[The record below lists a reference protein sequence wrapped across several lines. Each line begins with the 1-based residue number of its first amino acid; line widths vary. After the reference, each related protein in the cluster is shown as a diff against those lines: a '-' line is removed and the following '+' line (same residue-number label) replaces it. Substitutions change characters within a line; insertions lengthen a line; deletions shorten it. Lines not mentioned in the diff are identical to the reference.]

1 MSPGLFNYNV
11 REGGSF
17 QMLYFSV
24 KMDRKSPKGQGALGG
39 VGICRSYVWQMSKLV
54 SSVLDIFFE
63 KISEASK
70 LSVWHQNE

>member
-39 VGICRSYVWQMSKLV
+39 V
-54 SSVLDIFFE
+54 
-63 KISEASK
+63 
-70 LSVWHQNE
+70 